1 MPDRTDRASLVVL
14 LLLFAVPWSVQ
25 TFSRG
30 GGTTFVFGWGLFNT
44 QPPNATY
51 IWDFFFLYTQGL
63 PGYIYAWPI
72 SLFCYLGAVLSGLVG
87 LLWEREDP
95 RVTGGLLVVAGV
107 AQFSLARDFSVQPFR
122 TAWPLGTLAFLVVAW
137 WLYWPAAKRRFRAV
151 WS

>member
-1 MPDRTDRASLVVL
+1 MSATTDRAAFVVL
-14 LLLFAVPWSVQ
+14 LLLLAVPWSVQ
-25 TFSRG
+25 TFTRG
-30 GGTTFVFGWGLFNT
+30 GGTTFVFAWGLFNT

-63 PGYIYAWPI
+63 PGYIYAWPL
-72 SLFCYLGAVLSGLVG
+72 SVLCYAGAVVSGSVGLVFD
-87 LLWEREDP
+87 REDP

-107 AQFSLARDFSVQPFR
+107 AQLSLARDFSVQPYR

-137 WLYWPAAKRRFRAV
+137 WLYWPAAKRRFRSV